1 MNGYLPRFLTRTVGR
16 RLILAFAITIAFAAA
31 QGALSIYYLS
41 TFSANV
47 TEMFDEDLLGIRE
60 LDRARSQSNRVQF
73 AMAEHVAADGADAM
87 RLAAEKIQTDRQEL
101 SMWSARMKS
110 TAFGA
115 VKQKL
120 SVKIDT
126 ALAAYLEA
134 IDVVLRLSEQ
144 GNKASAAAALLQVGD
159 NELRRLG
166 VLLDDLGDFD
176 AHAAQTRREYTEADY
191 RSAVSILVAIGVITF
206 IFSLALA
213 FAVTRSVTRPLH
225 QAASIAD
232 RVASGDLTSDIAV
245 RGDDETAR
253 LLSALKKM
261 NENLA
266 RIVRDVYSG
275 ATNINSAARE
285 IDGGNLDLSRRT
297 EEQASSLE
305 QTAASMEE
313 LTVTVRQN
321 ADGANRASELA
332 AIVQSTA
339 LRGAELM
346 SDVVHTMNLIDDGAH
361 KVVQIVKLIDDIAF
375 QTNILAL
382 NAAVEAARAGEQG
395 RGFAVVASE
404 VRSLALRS
412 ASAAREI
419 KALVGNSV
427 DTVGAGKQ
435 KVERAGHNMGEIVTE
450 IKELTVFVGE
460 IATASQEQSS
470 GLEQVSQAIT
480 HLDDIT
486 QRNAELVQTGG
497 EAVRGL
503 RRQAQDLQSAV
514 KVFKVRTGRTAV
526 CATEGSGEDAAPLAV
541 GGLLN

>member
-1 MNGYLPRFLTRTVGR
+1 MNAFLPRILTRTVGR
-16 RLILAFAITIAFAAA
+16 RLILAFAITIALAAA

-47 TEMFDEDLLGIRE
+47 SQMFDEDLLGIRG
-60 LDRARSQSNRVQF
+60 LDRARSQLNRVQF
-73 AMAEHVAADGADAM
+73 AMGEHVVADGADAM
-87 RLAAEKIQTDRQEL
+87 RSADERIQADRREL
-101 SMWSARMKS
+101 TLWSTQMKS
-110 TAFGA
+110 TASGA

-134 IDVVLRLSEQ
+134 VDVVLPLSEQ
-144 GNKASAAAALLQVGD
+144 GDKASAAAALLQVGD

-166 VLLDDLGDFD
+166 VLLDDLSDFD
-176 AHAAQTRREYTEADY
+176 AHAAQTRREYTKADY
-191 RSAVSILVAIGVITF
+191 RSAVSVLAVIGATMFVFT
-206 IFSLALA
+206 LGVA

-232 RVASGDLTSDIAV
+232 RVASGDLTSDIAI

-253 LLSALKKM
+253 LLCALKTM

-266 RIVRDVYSG
+266 RIVHDVYSG

-285 IDGGNLDLSRRT
+285 IDGGNRDLSRRT

-321 ADGANRASELA
+321 ANGANRASELA

-382 NAAVEAARAGEQG
+382 NAAVEAARAGEEG
-395 RGFAVVASE
+395 RGFAVVATE

-419 KALVGNSV
+419 KTLVGNSV
-427 DTVGAGKQ
+427 ETVGAGKQ
-435 KVERAGHNMGEIVTE
+435 KVERAGYNMGEIVTG
-450 IKELTVFVGE
+450 IKELNGFVGE

-470 GLEQVSQAIT
+470 GLEQVSLSVT

-486 QRNAELVQTGG
+486 QQNAELVQSAG

-514 KVFKVRTGRTAV
+514 KVFKVRTDRTTLR
-526 CATEGSGEDAAPLAV
+526 ATKEPAEDEMPLAA
-541 GGLLN
+541 GALLN